1 MALTHLATPIRV
13 GLLGYGYSGRTFHAP
28 LIKAVS
34 GLALCAVASSDPEK
48 VHADLPEMTVY
59 ADPLSLATADGIGL
73 VVIAT
78 PNASHAPL
86 ARAALAAG
94 KHVVVDK
101 PFTLDLVEARDLVA
115 LSKSRGLTLS
125 VFHNRRWDSDFL
137 TIRHAIAHGLVG
149 TVSHFESHF
158 DRLRPQ
164 VRDRWR
170 EVAGPGSGIWFDLGP
185 HLIDQTLQ
193 LFGLPDR
200 VQANLARQRASSP
213 VDDWA
218 HVVLD
223 YGERRAVLHAGMLV
237 AGGTNRFTVHGEA
250 GSLVKRGADPQERQ
264 LLSGMR
270 PGQANWG
277 ADADALLVYD
287 RSGAQSMV
295 PATNGD
301 QRLYYASIVH
311 ALNGSVSDIVTP
323 IQALAV
329 MAVIEAAFDSAR
341 RRSSVELPLT
351 AEERVLWR

>member
-1 MALTHLATPIRV
+1 MSSVTPVRV
-13 GLLGYGYSGRTFHAP
+13 GLIGYGYSGRTFHAP
-28 LIKAVS
+28 LITAVS
-34 GLALCAVASSDPEK
+34 GLTLCAVASSDPKK
-48 VHADLPEMTVY
+48 VHADLPEMTVV
-59 ADPLSLATADGIGL
+59 ADPLALATADGIDL
-73 VVIAT
+73 IVIAS
-78 PNASHAPL
+78 PNASHAQL
-86 ARAALAAG
+86 ARTALNAG

-101 PFTLDLVEARDLVA
+101 PFTLDLVEARDLIA

-137 TIRHAIAHGLVG
+137 TVRHAIAHGLAG

-158 DRLRPQ
+158 DRFRPQ

-170 EVAGPGSGIWFDLGP
+170 EAPGPGSGIWFDLGP

-200 VQANLARQRASSP
+200 VQANLARQRKGSLA
-213 VDDWA
+213 DDWA

-237 AGGTNRFTVHGEA
+237 AGGTNRFIVHGEA

-264 LLSGMR
+264 LLNGMR
-270 PGQANWG
+270 PGQAGWG
-277 ADADALLVYD
+277 ADADGLLVYD
-287 RSGAQSMV
+287 RSGAQSIV

-301 QRLYYASIVH
+301 QRLYYASIVN

-329 MAVIEAAFDSAR
+329 MAVIEAAVDSAHR
-341 RRSSVELPLT
+341 RCSVELPLT
-351 AEERVLWR
+351 AEERISWR